1 MADTEREDEKKDG
14 KTGLSDD
21 QISAIVAREL
31 RLANGSERSEV
42 SEQRTLAL
50 EYFEG
55 EMNDYAPE
63 PNHSSVVS
71 KDVNDAIGW
80 ILPSLMDVFAASED
94 TALVQPVGPEDV
106 QFAEDATLALNY
118 VFWKKNDGYNVFYSG
133 CHDALLLKD
142 AIVKVWHE
150 KADKS
155 EVTTHSGLSDDQLQ
169 LLLLDN
175 MGQQAEVEVLAHS
188 VDEDGTHKLK
198 LKREEYDNCYHVEV
212 IPPEDFY
219 IDPDAK
225 SIAEAR
231 FVAHRS
237 SKTRSDL
244 IEMGFDKEK
253 VNKIAV
259 ASDAESPEAVSRGD
273 GRDSGEDDAPDTST
287 ELVDYFE
294 CQFLCDVDGDG
305 IAEMV
310 LGRYGGKQGAG
321 VLLEWEVWDEEPLFY
336 SIPCKKIPHRFDSQS
351 IADDTIEGQRVKT
364 VLTRQALDNIYAT
377 NMPQKEVEADS
388 VLNMDELTAPTFG
401 GVVLKKKGS
410 NPIVP
415 LVTPFVANHAF
426 EAITYQDEVIA
437 RRTGINRQSMAL
449 DGDALQNQSATANN
463 NSKDAGYTKIKLLA
477 RNMAEFGW
485 CKVFR
490 ALLRLMIKHQS
501 KPMQVRLSNDEW
513 RTIDPRPW
521 NMDMD
526 VQIDVGLGT
535 GSRERDMMML
545 QMIVGNQTA
554 AAQQLA
560 GAGLVDQAAKFIPY
574 TMETMKKM
582 VKVSGLKAADQYY
595 PEITEEE
602 ITQAMQAIKEQQG
615 QMDPKA
621 QAEIQMKAQEM
632 QANAQNKQ
640 AEMQLKAQ
648 MGMQEMQL
656 KREQLA
662 AEIQLKREQLQ
673 AELQLKREQM
683 AAELQLKAQL
693 GSMNAQ
699 AKVNA
704 SVASSVHV
712 GGEPG

>member
-1 MADTEREDEKKDG
+1 MADTEREDERDG

-21 QISAIVAREL
+21 QISAIVSREL

-42 SEQRTLAL
+42 SKQRTLAL

-55 EMNDYAPE
+55 EMNDYPAE
-63 PNHSSVVS
+63 DNHSSVVS

-80 ILPSLMDVFAASED
+80 ILPSLMDVFAATED
-94 TALVQPVGPEDV
+94 TALVQPTGPEDV

-118 VFWKKNDGYNVFYSG
+118 VFWKRNDGYGVLYEG

-150 KADKS
+150 RADKS
-155 EVTTHSGLSDDQLQ
+155 EITTHSGLSDDQLN
-169 LLLLDN
+169 LLVMDN
-175 MGQQAEVEVLAHS
+175 LGNPAEDVEVLAHS
-188 VDEDGTHKLK
+188 VEEDGTHKLK
-198 LKREEYDNCYHVEV
+198 LKRENYENCYHVEV

-225 SIAEAR
+225 SIEKAR

-244 IEMGFDKEK
+244 VEMGFDKEK
-253 VNKIAV
+253 IDKIAV
-259 ASDAESPEAVSRGD
+259 ASDSENPETVSRGD
-273 GRDSGEDDAPDTST
+273 GRDTGEDDAPDTST

-294 CQFLCDVDGDG
+294 CQFQCDVDGDG

-310 LGRYGGKQGAG
+310 RAQYGGKLGAG
-321 VLLEWEVWDEEPLFY
+321 ILLDWEVWDEEPMFY
-336 SIPCKKIPHRFDSQS
+336 SVPCKKVPHRFDSQS

-364 VLTRQALDNIYAT
+364 ILTRQALDNIYAT
-377 NMPQKEVEADS
+377 NMPQREVEAES

-401 GVVLKKKGS
+401 GIVLKKKGS
-410 NPIVP
+410 NPIIP

-449 DGDALQNQSATANN
+449 DADALQNQSATANN
-463 NSKDAGYTKIKLLA
+463 NAKDAGYTKVKLLA

-485 CKVFR
+485 AKIFR

-535 GSRERDMMML
+535 GSRERDLMTL
-545 QMIVGNQTA
+545 QMIAANQMQA
-554 AAQQLA
+554 ADRLA
-560 GAGLVDQAAKFIPY
+560 GAGLIDQAAKFIPY
-574 TMETMKKM
+574 TLETMRKM
-582 VKVSGLKAADQYY
+582 IRVSGLKAPDQYF
-595 PEITEEE
+595 PEISEEE
-602 ITQAMQAIKEQQG
+602 IAQAVAQIKEQQG

-621 QAEIQMKAQEM
+621 QAEMQMKAQEL
-632 QANAQNKQ
+632 QANAQGKQ

-648 MGMQEMQL
+648 MGMQDMQI
-656 KREQLA
+656 KREQLQ

-693 GSMNAQ
+693 GAMNAQ
-699 AKVNA
+699 ATI
-704 SVASSVHV
+704 ASSVHV